1 MSKTVTLKGFVHV
14 RDDYTGTPTYTMFST
29 DMSSNKWA
37 GLCCGPA
44 SFEYTIPDTFNPV
57 AAETASLEKQK
68 NELTADFANSVA
80 RINERLS
87 KLQAIGNEV
96 AP

>member
-14 RDDYTGTPTYTMFST
+14 RDDYTGTPTYTIFGT

-57 AAETASLEKQK
+57 AAESAALKARRR
-68 NELTADFANSVA
+68 ELADEFSRAVA
-80 RINERLS
+80 DINERLS
-87 KLQAIGNEV
+87 KLQAIGYEA